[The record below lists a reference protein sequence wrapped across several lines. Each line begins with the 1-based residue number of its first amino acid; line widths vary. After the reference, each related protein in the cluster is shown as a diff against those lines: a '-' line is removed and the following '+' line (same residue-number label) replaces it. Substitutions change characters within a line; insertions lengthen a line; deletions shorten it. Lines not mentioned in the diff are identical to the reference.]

1 MKLLI
6 ASLLLACAAGAA
18 HAADRPQP
26 AEAVL
31 VSAPAQAVQTVIDGR
46 LWRCLG
52 TGCRA
57 QPTGTAASQSVAR
70 ECRRVAAELG
80 ALSHYRT
87 GRRVFT
93 PAELA
98 NCNTAAKPTPA
109 NATAAER

>member
-6 ASLLLACAAGAA
+6 TSLLVACAAGAA
-18 HAADRPQP
+18 QAADRPQP

-46 LWRCLG
+46 LWRCFG

-57 QPTGTAASQSVAR
+57 QPSGAAASQSVAR

-87 GRRVFT
+87 GKRVLT

-98 NCNTAAKPTPA
+98 GCNTAAKPATPA
-109 NATAAER
+109 AVAARR